1 MLSISTELLWLILLD
16 KIGYCNI
23 DGLKCLSDNV
33 GKILSNF
40 GFRAN
45 NGNIVVEILNRLH
58 AKGST
63 KPGLDC
69 DCYPSCMEPEYN
81 VIQSQRL

>member
-1 MLSISTELLWLILLD
+1 MLVREFNQPILVF
-16 KIGYCNI
+16 KVTG
-23 DGLKCLSDNV
+23 
-33 GKILSNF
+33 
-40 GFRAN
+40 
-45 NGNIVVEILNRLH
+45 IVVEILNRLH

-69 DCYPSCMEPEYN
+69 ECYPSCTEPEYN